1 MNFEHAETSL
11 RIRHYQETLN
21 ALTPFK
27 RMVGITRLADL
38 THLDYSGLPVYTA
51 IRPRA
56 KSLTTSQGK
65 GLIKEAAQCSAL
77 MESIEVYFAE
87 QLIPQIVNKSE
98 LELAQDNVLF
108 IPINHLARS
117 VHFTSSSQPM
127 NWIHAELVFAE
138 TNILVP
144 FAEYSLNSY
153 LPEVLIYSP
162 DTTGLAGGNTYQ
174 EALLHG
180 LLEVI
185 ERCEPEQVF
194 EMVEVN
200 NELLKNISTKFNCF
214 ISHQEN
220 KYGVPA
226 FEVLIQAK
234 NPFENQV
241 LFKGNGCHL
250 NKRIA
255 LNRALTEAIQ
265 SRVTTIAGSRDD
277 LVHTKY
283 DFENN
288 DFPAIPNKKEFAD
301 VPEHTIETINE
312 ALSILFAR
320 IKQNNQDILVYR
332 YYDKELCILKVKLIS
347 KDLIHHA

>member
-1 MNFEHAETSL
+1 MNFEHKETSL
-11 RIRHYQETLN
+11 RVCHYQETLN
-21 ALTPFK
+21 VLAPFK
-27 RMVGITRLADL
+27 RIVGITRLADL
-38 THLDYSGLPVYTA
+38 TYLDCLGLPVYTA

-65 GLIKEAAQCSAL
+65 GLTKEAAQCSAL

-87 QLIPQIVNKSE
+87 ELVPQVINKSE
-98 LELAQDNVLF
+98 LELEEDNVF
-108 IPINHLARS
+108 YIPINHLASS
-117 VHFTSSSQPM
+117 VHYSSPSQLR
-127 NWIHAELVFAE
+127 NWVHAELVFLE
-138 TNILVP
+138 KNILVP
-144 FAEYSLNSY
+144 FAEYSMNSY

-185 ERCEPEQVF
+185 ERCEPEQVS
-194 EMVEVN
+194 EMIEIN
-200 NELLKNISTKFNCF
+200 NELLRNISDKFNCL
-214 ISHQEN
+214 ITHQEN
-220 KYGVPA
+220 RYGVPA

-250 NKRIA
+250 NKQIA
-255 LNRALTEAIQ
+255 LNRALTEAVQ

-283 DFENN
+283 DFDSNE
-288 DFPAIPNKKEFAD
+288 FPVVVNKKEFAD
-301 VPEHTIETINE
+301 VPDYTIETIDK
-312 ALSILFAR
+312 ALSVLFAR
-320 IKQNNQDILVYR
+320 IKQNNQEILVYR

-347 KDLIHHA
+347 KGLICHA

>member
-1 MNFEHAETSL
+1 MNFEPTETSL
-11 RIRHYQETLN
+11 RARHCQETLTL
-21 ALTPFK
+21 LTPFK
-27 RMVGITRLADL
+27 KMAGITRLADL
-38 THLDYSGLPVYTA
+38 THLDYLRLPVYTA

-65 GLIKEAAQCSAL
+65 GVTKEAAQCSAL

-87 QLIPQIVNKSE
+87 ELTPQIVNKSE
-98 LELAQDNVLF
+98 LDLAQDNVLF
-108 IPINHLARS
+108 IPINHLACS
-117 VHFTSSSQPM
+117 VYFTSSSQPM
-127 NWIHAELVFAE
+127 NWIHAELVFSE

-200 NELLKNISTKFNCF
+200 SELLKKINNKFNCF
-214 ISHQEN
+214 ITYQEN
-220 KYGVPA
+220 RYGVPS

-241 LFKGNGCHL
+241 LFKGNGCHI
-250 NKRIA
+250 NKQIA

-283 DFENN
+283 DLESNE
-288 DFPAIPNKKEFAD
+288 FPVIAHKKEFAD
-301 VPEHTIETINE
+301 APDHRISSIDE
-312 ALSILFAR
+312 ALSVLFAR

-347 KDLIHHA
+347 MDLICHA

>member
-1 MNFEHAETSL
+1 MNFERTETSL
-11 RIRHYQETLN
+11 RARHYQETLCV
-21 ALTPFK
+21 LTPFK
-27 RMVGITRLADL
+27 RLAGITRLADL
-38 THLDYSGLPVYTA
+38 THLDYSGLPVYSA

-65 GLIKEAAQCSAL
+65 GLTKEAAQCSAL

-87 QLIPQIVNKSE
+87 ELVPQVVNKSE
-98 LELAQDNVLF
+98 LELAQDNVFF
-108 IPINHLARS
+108 IPINHLASS
-117 VHFTSSSQPM
+117 VHYTSPSQSM
-127 NWIHAELVFAE
+127 NWIHADLVFAE
-138 TNILVP
+138 KSILVP

-162 DTTGLAGGNTYQ
+162 DSTGLAGGNTYQ

-185 ERCEPEQVF
+185 ERCEPEQVS

-200 NELLKNISTKFNCF
+200 NELLKNISNKFSCF
-214 ISHQEN
+214 ITHQEN
-220 KYGVPA
+220 RYGIPA

-234 NPFENQV
+234 NPFENQI

-250 NKRIA
+250 NKQIA

-277 LVHTKY
+277 LVHAKY
-283 DFENN
+283 DFESNE
-288 DFPAIPNKKEFAD
+288 FPVITNKKEFAD
-301 VPEHTIETINE
+301 VLNHTIETIDE
-312 ALSILFAR
+312 ALSVLFTR
-320 IKQNNQDILVYR
+320 IKKNNQDILVYR

-347 KDLIHHA
+347 KDLISHA

>member
-1 MNFEHAETSL
+1 MNFEHTETSL
-11 RIRHYQETLN
+11 RARHYQETLN
-21 ALTPFK
+21 VLALFK
-27 RMVGITRLADL
+27 RMAGITRLADL

-65 GLIKEAAQCSAL
+65 GLTKEAAQCSAL

-87 QLIPQIVNKSE
+87 ELIPQVVNKSE
-98 LELAQDNVLF
+98 LELAEDNVFF
-108 IPINHLARS
+108 IPTNHLACS
-117 VHFTSSSQPM
+117 VHYTSPSQPR
-127 NWIHAELVFAE
+127 NWVYAKLVFLE
-138 TNILVP
+138 KSILVP

-185 ERCEPEQVF
+185 ERCEPEQVS
-194 EMVEVN
+194 EVVEVN
-200 NELLKNISTKFNCF
+200 SELLKNISNKFNCF
-214 ISHQEN
+214 ITHQEN
-220 KYGVPA
+220 RYGIPA

-234 NPFENQV
+234 NPFENQI

-250 NKRIA
+250 NKQIA

-283 DFENN
+283 DFERNE
-288 DFPAIPNKKEFAD
+288 FPVIANKKEFAD
-301 VPEHTIETINE
+301 VPDHTIETIDE
-312 ALSILFAR
+312 ALSALFTR
-320 IKQNNQDILVYR
+320 IKKNNQDILVYC
-332 YYDKELCILKVKLIS
+332 YYDKELCILKAKLIS
-347 KDLIHHA
+347 KDLICHA